1 MQPEKVQIGCIY
13 LGLSSKTNL
22 RTGFVDRTKE
32 SDSVIPRSTR
42 PRARWSHLF
51 RILCDAFI
59 LLLLGC
65 AFAGAARP
73 QERATIRGTVVDS
86 TGAPI
91 QGAAI
96 EYRSDAGVQLA
107 VTDARGAFAVEEAPT
122 GGTLAVSFPGFATLT
137 REIKVHAAAAGVQIV
152 LIPSA
157 NLERMEVNATTEDLI
172 PSTPTSQ
179 YQISAQAIDNS
190 GSLVVDD
197 VLRQVPG
204 FSTYR
209 RSSSLF
215 ANPTSQG
222 VSLRGVG
229 ASATS
234 RSTVL
239 LDGIPLNDPF
249 GGWVYWARVPRAAIE
264 SMEVVNGGA
273 SDLYGG
279 GALGGVVNLETR
291 PAKESYATGELLY
304 GSMDTPDVS
313 FAAGTPIGNW
323 SINASG
329 QAYQT
334 DGYIAVPPDQRG
346 SVDTPVASGI
356 LAGLLEASRNLGER
370 GSIFVRGGGFG
381 DSGKNGTPLQNND
394 TTIAELDVGA
404 DWSSTQA
411 GTFSGRLYGVRELYH
426 QTFSSIALNRDSEA
440 LTDVQRNPSQ
450 QIGFVGTWSRLF
462 AEKHKVSAGFE
473 ALNVR
478 GHSQDLNYRAGSPS
492 VLVDAGGRQTTFGF
506 FAQDAFFFAPGWLL
520 TFGGRVDTWSNNNG
534 YQNRTPQ
541 PSGTTT
547 PTTFPDRT
555 ESAFSP
561 RVSLLKSFHS
571 GLALSASV
579 YRGFRAPTLNELYR
593 NFRVGNVLTM
603 ANPALT
609 AEHLTGGEAGASLPT
624 WGNRLTLRGNFF
636 WSNIA
641 EPVANVTLTTTP
653 ALITRQKE
661 NLGLTQARGFE
672 LAGEMH
678 LTPRLQIS
686 AAYLFVNST
695 VLSFAA
701 NPSLQGL
708 FLPQVAQN
716 QFGVQ
721 ASYAGRTWTLA
732 AQARFL
738 GNQYD
743 DDQNRLPLG
752 RAFSLDAQVS
762 RQLKW
767 HTALFFAVQNLTNDR
782 FNVSATPVLTEGPP
796 IFVRGGLRFEWH

>member
-1 MQPEKVQIGCIY
+1 M
-13 LGLSSKTNL
+13 T
-22 RTGFVDRTKE
+22 
-32 SDSVIPRSTR
+32 RST
-42 PRARWSHLF
+42 ATKVFWSDRF
-51 RILCDAFI
+51 RILRDSAFI
-59 LLLLGC
+59 FFLLGY
-65 AFAGAARP
+65 AFAAAARS
-73 QERATIRGTVVDS
+73 QEPATVRGVVMDS
-86 TGAPI
+86 TGSPI
-91 QGAAI
+91 QGATI
-96 EYRSDAGVQLA
+96 EYRSDAGTQLA
-107 VTDARGAFAVEEAPT
+107 STDEKGAFSVAEGPA
-122 GGTLAVSFPGFATLT
+122 GGTLLVSFPGFATVT
-137 REIKVHAAAAGVQIV
+137 REIKAHAAGTGIQIV
-152 LIPSA
+152 LSPSPD
-157 NLERMEVNATTEDLI
+157 LERIEVNAITGDLI

-179 YQISAQAIDNS
+179 YQISAEAIDYS

-239 LDGIPLNDPF
+239 LDGIPLNDQF

-264 SMEVVNGGA
+264 SMDVANGAA

-279 GALGGVVNLETR
+279 GALGGVVNLQTR
-291 PAKESYATGELLY
+291 PARESYATGEVLY
-304 GSMDTPDVS
+304 GSMNTPDVS
-313 FAAGTPIGNW
+313 FSTGTPIGNW
-323 SINASG
+323 SINAAG

-334 DGYIAVPPDQRG
+334 DGYIAVAPDERG
-346 SVDTPVASGI
+346 TVDTNVASGI

-370 GSIFVRGGGFG
+370 GSIFVRGSGFG

-404 DWSSTQA
+404 DWTSTHA
-411 GTFSGRLYGVRELYH
+411 GSFSGRLYGTRELYH
-426 QTFSSIALNRDSEA
+426 QTFSSIALNRDSET
-440 LTDVQRNPSQ
+440 LTDLQRNPSQ
-450 QIGFVGTWSRLF
+450 QIGFVGTWARLF

-473 ALNVR
+473 ALGVR
-478 GHSQDLNYRAGSPS
+478 GHSQDLNYRAGTPS
-492 VLVDAGGRQTTFGF
+492 VLLDAGGRQRTFGF
-506 FAQDAFFFAPGWLL
+506 FAQDAFLFSPGWLL
-520 TFGGRVDTWSNNNG
+520 TFGARVDIWNNNNG

-541 PSGTTT
+541 PAGATT

-561 RVSLLKSFHS
+561 RVSLLKSFHN

-593 NFRVGNVLTM
+593 NFRVGNVLTL

-609 AEHLTGGEAGASLPT
+609 GEHLTGGEAGASLPT
-624 WGNRLTLRGNFF
+624 WGNRLTLRGDFF
-636 WSNIA
+636 WSEIA
-641 EPVANVTLTTTP
+641 QPVANVTLSTTP

-678 LTPRLQIS
+678 VTARLQVS

-695 VLSFAA
+695 VVSFAA

-721 ASYAGRTWTLA
+721 VSYIGKSWTLA

-743 DDQNRLPLG
+743 DDQNLLPLG

-767 HTALFFAVQNLTNDR
+767 HTSLFFAVQNLTNDR
-782 FNVSATPVLTEGPP
+782 FYVSATPVLTEGPP